1 MQLNVVR
8 SIRLIL
14 DAMAEAQQ
22 GVTSS
27 DSRTKSESSPYPTLT
42 PEHLRLRMRLL
53 PLQGVEEALLRKM
66 SHAGSTEFEPTRLPS
81 LTEDDPPRRRKEPA
95 VHSSSQW
102 KVAFGRLLNVA
113 RTSLSDESYVDFND
127 PDDPGVI
134 LNACSDDMKTLWNDP
149 VIQELLQSMK
159 IRMEDMAGLYVSN
172 IHGLT
177 RFTPALQ
184 FLRFS

>member
-1 MQLNVVR
+1 M
-8 SIRLIL
+8 
-14 DAMAEAQQ
+14 
-22 GVTSS
+22 
-27 DSRTKSESSPYPTLT
+27 
-42 PEHLRLRMRLL
+42 

-66 SHAGSTEFEPTRLPS
+66 SHAGSTEFEPTQLPS
-81 LTEDDPPRRRKEPA
+81 LTDDSPRRRKEPA

-113 RTSLSDESYVDFND
+113 RTSLSDESCVDFND

-159 IRMEDMAGLYVSN
+159 IRMEDMAGLYVFD
-172 IHGLT
+172 IYY
-177 RFTPALQ
+177 
-184 FLRFS
+184 